1 MAYSGN
7 PSVCSIYCKN
17 FAPVLAF
24 LATCLQLRYHYGH
37 KAYVC
42 ELQIQER
49 NVLNLPF
56 PPEINNRFV
65 TCFNLKI

>member
-17 FAPVLAF
+17 FASVLAF

-42 ELQIQER
+42 ELQIQE
-49 NVLNLPF
+49 
-56 PPEINNRFV
+56 
-65 TCFNLKI
+65 TTDS